1 MRRSP
6 LVFIAAALFL
16 GIVVAGVFYYRY
28 QNAPR
33 TALHQMVNALTH
45 RNYKIFYTYLDL
57 KSILGNLMQETGQ
70 DLISPVIPENNYL
83 GQLGWKMG
91 RKFAQQVLPRLFEAI
106 EQDLRKLINQYLNT
120 LTTKEFLA
128 LKAAVTLAEIRQQGD
143 EAKVILRFSKEG
155 SRLRLTM
162 SKNAKD
168 RNWRVV
174 SVSYEDLKK
183 LVSKELME

>member
-6 LVFIAAALFL
+6 LVFIAIALFL

-28 QNAPR
+28 QSSPR
-33 TALHQMVNALTH
+33 SALHQMVTALTE
-45 RNYKIFYTYLDL
+45 RNYKKFYAYLDL
-57 KSILGNLMQETGQ
+57 KSILSNLMQETGK

-106 EQDLRKLINQYLNT
+106 EQDLHKLINQYLNT
-120 LTTKEFLA
+120 LTTKELLA
-128 LKAAVTLAEIRQQGD
+128 LKAAVSLAEINQQGD
-143 EAKVILRFSKEG
+143 EAKVTLRFAREDG
-155 SRLRLTM
+155 RLRLIM
-162 SKNAKD
+162 SKSGKD
-168 RNWRVV
+168 RTWRVV